1 MAASIVSRKM
11 MKKMET
17 EKRSFAILKDVSLWF
32 NNRFLWGLSKR

>member
-17 EKRSFAILKDVSLWF
+17 ENKSFAILV
-32 NNRFLWGLSKR
+32 GLVLVQV